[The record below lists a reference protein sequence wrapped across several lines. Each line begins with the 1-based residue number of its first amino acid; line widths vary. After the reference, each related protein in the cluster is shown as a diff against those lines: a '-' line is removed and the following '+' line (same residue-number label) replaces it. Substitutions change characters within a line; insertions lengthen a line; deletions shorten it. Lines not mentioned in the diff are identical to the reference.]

1 LSAPSTLTRQL
12 LTVALLSA
20 VVMLTNLGGPRLWDD
35 DEPRNAGC
43 AREMFLRGD
52 WIVPTF
58 NAELRTHK
66 PVLLYWCMLVAY
78 HIGGANEFTARLPSA
93 LGAIGTVVLTYAIGR
108 RLFSPR
114 VGLWAGISLACS
126 VSFAMVSRA
135 ATPDGV
141 LIFTTTL
148 AMALFVF
155 GTFARRKT
163 VTGDISDP
171 LDQPPPLQR
180 HAGYW
185 FPQRPTHVALMYAAM
200 GLAVLAKGPV
210 GVVLPTAVIGLFLLI
225 QRLPALK
232 EPITSNDAEAEP
244 RSRTATDWIYC
255 VLRPFHP
262 IHFLHTC
269 AAMWP
274 FAAIVTVALVA
285 GPWYAAVGVQTN
297 GEWLYGFFFEHN
309 LERAL
314 EAKENHHGFIG
325 FYPVMLI
332 AGFFPWSIFVV
343 PVVLETW
350 RRLGRKDDPWQP
362 GYLFAVCWVVVFVGA
377 FSIARTKLPNYIL
390 PCYPA
395 AALLVGAFV
404 DRWLAGKLLVAR
416 WWPAVAYFA
425 LSLVGLGLML
435 GMNFAASKLL
445 PGEHVLGYIGLIPIV
460 AGAIAI
466 GLHLFGAERRWT
478 AGMLAVSFTTLT
490 TLIFAFGAQ
499 RVDAHRS
506 DQQIIATIFAR
517 DPKPKLAS
525 FGILEPSWV
534 YYAGQP
540 ITELPKRNKNVEKP
554 AKAPTKQTILHARM
568 NNNKQAVTFLKS
580 DPNAYLITTQENYK
594 LLQPD
599 LPPDV
604 EVIAEEVQF
613 ATKFKLGKDGQPRQ
627 EKLIVLGREKANV
640 IAQTPSEESQ
650 R

>member
-1 LSAPSTLTRQL
+1 MSAPSTLTRQL
-12 LTVALLSA
+12 TTVVLLTA

-43 AREMFLRGD
+43 AREMFQRND

-78 HIGGANEFTARLPSA
+78 HVGGANEFTARLPSA

-163 VTGDISDP
+163 VTGDISDT

-180 HAGYW
+180 NAGHW
-185 FPQRPTHVALMYAAM
+185 FPQRPTLVALMYAAM

-210 GVVLPTAVIGLFLLI
+210 GLVLPTAVIGLFLLI
-225 QRLPALK
+225 QRLPVLQEKDDPA
-232 EPITSNDAEAEP
+232 DEATELREMMLP
-244 RSRTATDWIYC
+244 QWIYNG
-255 VLRPFHP
+255 LRPFHP
-262 IHFLHTC
+262 LHFLRTC

-274 FAAIVTVALVA
+274 IAAIVIVALVA
-285 GPWYAAVGVQTN
+285 GPWYAAVGFKTN
-297 GEWLYGFFFEHN
+297 GEWLNGFFFEHN

-332 AGFFPWSIFVV
+332 AGFFPWSIFALPLVI
-343 PVVLETW
+343 ETG
-350 RRLGRKDDPWQP
+350 RRLARKDPWQP
-362 GYLFAVCWVVVFVGA
+362 GYLFAVCWIAVYLGV

-395 AALLVGAFV
+395 AAILIGAFV

-416 WWPAVAYFA
+416 WWPAVAFFV
-425 LSLVGLGLML
+425 LTLVGLGLML
-435 GMNFAASKLL
+435 GANFAATKFL
-445 PGEHVLGYIGLIPIV
+445 PGEELLMYLGLIPII
-460 AGAIAI
+460 AGAVA
-466 GLHLFGAERRWT
+466 LLAHLFGSERRWT
-478 AGMLAVSFTTLT
+478 AGMLAVSFAALT
-490 TLIFAFGAQ
+490 TLIFALGAQ
-499 RVDAHRS
+499 RVDAHRQ
-506 DQQIIATIFAR
+506 DQQLLTAIFAR
-517 DPKPKLAS
+517 EPKPKLAS

-534 YYAGQP
+534 YYAKQP
-540 ITELPKRNKNVEKP
+540 IAELPKRDPHAEAP
-554 AKAPTKQTILHARM
+554 AKSPTKQMVLHAKM

-580 DPNAYLITTQENYK
+580 DPAAYMITTQSHY
-594 LLQPD
+594 LLLKAELPADIQVVAEQP
-599 LPPDV
+599 
-604 EVIAEEVQF
+604 QF
-613 ATKFKLGKDGQPRQ
+613 ATQFKLTDEGKPRQ
-627 EKLIVLGREKANV
+627 DILVVLGREKANV
-640 IAQTPSEESQ
+640 IAKTKPEETK

>member
-1 LSAPSTLTRQL
+1 MSAPSTLTRQL
-12 LTVALLSA
+12 VTVVLLAA

-66 PVLLYWCMLVAY
+66 PILLYWCMLVAY
-78 HIGGANEFTARLPSA
+78 QVGGATEFTARLPSA

-114 VGLWAGISLACS
+114 VGLWAAISLACS

-155 GTFARRKT
+155 GSFARRKT
-163 VTGDISDP
+163 VTGDVSDT

-180 HAGYW
+180 YAGHW
-185 FPQRPTHVALMYAAM
+185 FPQRPTLVALVYAAM

-210 GVVLPTAVIGLFLLI
+210 GLILPTAVIGLFLLI
-225 QRLPALK
+225 QRLPELK
-232 EPITSNDAEAEP
+232 EKDGPDNEETELRNMLLP
-244 RSRTATDWIYC
+244 QWVYNC
-255 VLRPFHP
+255 FRPFHP
-262 IHFLHTC
+262 FHFLRTC

-274 FAAIVTVALVA
+274 IAAIVIVALVA
-285 GPWYAAVGVQTN
+285 GPWYAAVGFKTN
-297 GEWLYGFFFEHN
+297 GEWLNGFFFEHN

-332 AGFFPWSIFVV
+332 AGFFPWSIFAL
-343 PVVLETW
+343 PVVIETC
-350 RRLGRKDDPWQP
+350 RRLMRKDPWQP
-362 GYLFAVCWVVVFVGA
+362 GYLFAVCWLAVYLGA
-377 FSIARTKLPNYIL
+377 FSVARTKLPNYIL

-395 AALLVGAFV
+395 AAILVGAFV

-416 WWPAVAYFA
+416 WWPAVSFFV
-425 LSLVGLGLML
+425 LSLVGLGLTL
-435 GMNFAASKLL
+435 GANFAATKFL
-445 PGEHVLGYIGLIPIV
+445 PGEQLLGYIGLIPII
-460 AGAIAI
+460 AGAAA
-466 GLHLFGAERRWT
+466 LLTFLFNFDRRWI
-478 AGMLAVSFTTLT
+478 AGGLAVSFVALT
-490 TLIFAFGAQ
+490 TLIFALGAQ

-506 DQQIIATIFAR
+506 DQQLISTILAR
-517 DPKPKLAS
+517 EPKPKLAA

-534 YYAGQP
+534 YYAKQP
-540 ITELPKRNKNVEKP
+540 IAELPKRDK
-554 AKAPTKQTILHARM
+554 KAVQPSRTPTKQMVLHARM
-568 NNNKQAVTFLKS
+568 NNSKQAVTFLNS
-580 DPNAYLITTQENYK
+580 DPAAYLITTEQHYQA
-594 LLQPD
+594 LQAD
-599 LPPDV
+599 LPADIQV
-604 EVIAEEVQF
+604 VAEQEQF
-613 ATKFKLGKDGQPRQ
+613 ATKFKLTDEGKPRQ
-627 EKLIVLGREKANV
+627 DMLVVLGREKGSV
-640 IAQTPSEESQ
+640 IAKTKPDEAK